1 MSEPTSSN
9 PPASVRK
16 PGGLSRR
23 RLLAATAAAPLAAP
37 FISRA
42 ARAAGEPIRL
52 GVLTDMSSW
61 GRDTGGPAAV
71 VASQMAVEEFGGSVL
86 GRPVEILAGDHRMNP
101 DLGVQIARDWFDNH
115 GVDAIVDVPNSALGL
130 AISGLCYQKNK
141 LALLSGPGASAITNE
156 KCNPNTVQFT
166 YDTYALSHVTGAAL
180 VAQGAKTWFF
190 ITADYAFGH
199 QLEADA
205 TAFITKAGGRVVGHA
220 LHPPGATDFSSALL
234 AAQASKADVVAL
246 ANAAQDAENSVKQAA
261 EFGIGE
267 KRNGQRLAAL
277 LMFISDVHAVGLEHA
292 QGLLLTTA
300 SYWDLDD
307 ASRAWSERFYARTK
321 VMPTMEQT
329 GSYGVVLHYLKGVA
343 KAGTLEPP
351 AVMAAMRE
359 IPINDAF
366 VHNGYLRIDGRVIR
380 DMYLMR
386 VKSPDQSKRPW
397 DYYEL
402 VTRVKGEDAFRPLS
416 ESACPLV
423 HKS

>member
-1 MSEPTSSN
+1 MN
-9 PPASVRK
+9 PPRSSSA
-16 PGGLSRR
+16 LTRR
-23 RLLAATAAAPLAAP
+23 SLLGATAGLAAAALASP
-37 FISRA
+37 RRGRA
-42 ARAAGEPIRL
+42 AETPIRL
-52 GVLTDMSSW
+52 GVLVDMSSW
-61 GRDTGGPAAV
+61 GRDTGGPGSAVAAR
-71 VASQMAVEEFGGSVL
+71 MAVEEFGGSVL

-101 DLGVQIARDWFDNH
+101 DLGVQIAREWIDNQ
-115 GVDAIVDVPNSALGL
+115 GVEAIVDVPNSALGL
-130 AISGLCYQKNK
+130 AISGLCLQKNK
-141 LALLSGPGASAITNE
+141 LALLSGPGASSITNE

-166 YDTYALSHVTGAAL
+166 YDTYALSHVTGSAL
-180 VAQGAKTWFF
+180 VRRGAKTWFF

-199 QLEADA
+199 QLEQDA

-220 LHPPGATDFSSALL
+220 LHPPGTSDFSSALL
-234 AAQASKADVVAL
+234 AAQASRADVVAL
-246 ANAAQDAENSVKQAA
+246 ANAAQDAQNAVKQAA

-267 KRNGQRLAAL
+267 TRNGQRLAAL
-277 LMFISDVHAVGLEHA
+277 LMFITDVHAVGLEHA

-307 ASRAWSERFYARTK
+307 SSRAWSERFFARAK

-343 KAGTLEPP
+343 RAGTLEPQ

-359 IPINDAF
+359 IPVNDAF

-386 VKSPDQSKRPW
+386 VKSPQESKRPW

-402 VTRVKGEDAFRPLS
+402 VERVKGEDAFRPLS
-416 ESACPLV
+416 DSACPLV
-423 HKS
+423 RKS